1 MVALDLLAMA
11 NGFFVTGGEAMGEV
25 VRVAGGGAKL
35 GQRAGKP
42 ELDPF
47 KVDFDMGQA
56 GPVSRSVRL
65 NGFATCLRLEVV
77 YWRILERIAQAN
89 GCSVSAVLSYVDREV
104 HLRHGGVRNFSGLV
118 RVICVAW
125 LQDAPDM
132 H

>member
-1 MVALDLLAMA
+1 MD
-11 NGFFVTGGEAMGEV
+11 
-25 VRVAGGGAKL
+25 
-35 GQRAGKP
+35 
-42 ELDPF
+42 
-47 KVDFDMGQA
+47 QA

-125 LQDAPDM
+125 LQTLQICTDRRAGCTASVN
-132 H
+132 HI